1 MGSFVRLILRL
12 WYIINIYHDRG
23 SLDVYLLPSS
33 SCLGPCILSFGSGG
47 TGPCGCGLSGCLGA
61 SVTWSSKLFFPF
73 TKNVVLFLSGHDV
86 CWCCSS
92 IIYFFVVSR
101 LWLPSVVVVSKR
113 LQSCQS
119 GSACPL
125 GAAESHQYR
134 DTCFLSKLCCI
145 IVVSLFFS
153 FKVLLLNVLA
163 LQFHISTSTGFWL
176 PM

>member
-1 MGSFVRLILRL
+1 MAEQWYLVLLSIFQKMIGAPVSLVFYSITEHVVGANLFFVQESMGSFVRLILRL

-47 TGPCGCGLSGCLGA
+47 TGPCGCGLCGCLGA

-86 CWCCSS
+86 CWCRSS

-101 LWLPSVVVVSKR
+101 L
-113 LQSCQS
+113 
-119 GSACPL
+119 
-125 GAAESHQYR
+125 
-134 DTCFLSKLCCI
+134 
-145 IVVSLFFS
+145 
-153 FKVLLLNVLA
+153 
-163 LQFHISTSTGFWL
+163 
-176 PM
+176 